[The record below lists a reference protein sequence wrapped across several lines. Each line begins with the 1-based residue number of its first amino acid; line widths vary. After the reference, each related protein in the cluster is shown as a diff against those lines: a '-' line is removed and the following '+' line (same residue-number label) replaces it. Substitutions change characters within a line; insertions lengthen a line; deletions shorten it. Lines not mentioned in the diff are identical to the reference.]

1 MKKLS
6 IEKIEKKVF
15 TTKQA
20 VAIVLVV
27 VAVIAFIGSSS
38 PKDFFLKVLAYG
50 VTSALVVILSANF
63 LSNDP
68 KDDNDKKNV

>member
-38 PKDFFLKVLAYG
+38 LKDFFLKVLAYG

-68 KDDNDKKNV
+68 KDDHDKKNV